1 MHYLQSKRT
10 AIYIHN
16 RMRSHTLITNQWMLP
31 PRDFPKVVRSGFP
44 YLPRCIP
51 AFPWSLAPDLP
62 WPGSSWHKS
71 LGAKKVHWPQGD
83 AKQLSRYFSQV
94 IHLQYVWSTSAWIK
108 KHTHTHSYIW
118 TTYMLKCRLALWK
131 LKKQMT
137 IFGCMMARDLEKKWW
152 LLRPLPPFIQMIHI
166 ITSLVSILV
175 YSVYNNRIQH
185 VYHTHI
191 YTI

>member
-10 AIYIHN
+10 AIHIHN
-16 RMRSHTLITNQWMLP
+16 RMRSHTLSYTHYKPVNVTTAG
-31 PRDFPKVVRSGFP
+31 FPKVVRSGFP

-51 AFPWSLAPDLP
+51 AFLWSLAPDLP

-71 LGAKKVHWPQGD
+71 LGAKKVHWPQRD

-108 KHTHTHSYIW
+108 NTHTHRVAFVLFEISGRTHIW

-131 LKKQMT
+131 
-137 IFGCMMARDLEKKWW
+137 
-152 LLRPLPPFIQMIHI
+152 
-166 ITSLVSILV
+166 
-175 YSVYNNRIQH
+175 
-185 VYHTHI
+185 
-191 YTI
+191 